1 MSRKAFSI
9 ILVLVML
16 AVMIAAC
23 ATPEPQII
31 VETVIVET
39 EKEVVVTKE
48 VEKEVVV
55 TQEVEVE
62 KEVEVEVTRV
72 VVEEV
77 EVPVET
83 VVRGKGPDSVL
94 DLILVQHALCAWDA
108 FWCTVEAGIK
118 QAAEDMNVNVTVL
131 GPDEF
136 DLEKTAQLI
145 AQAVAAQPD
154 GLAVTVT
161 DADLFREPIERALAA
176 GIPVVGYNAGQGP
189 IEDGIAYMT
198 YLGQDEYAGGY
209 LGGLKLAADGG
220 TAGVC
225 INQQVGHTGLDRRCA
240 GFTDALF
247 EKGIPAEVLAIGD
260 DPAEAQT
267 IISDYYTAN
276 PDTDVFLTLGPNG
289 ANPFYAFLEEAGL
302 GPGDIQMG
310 TFDNSPEISAKILD
324 GTTLFGIDQ
333 QPFLQGYGA
342 VEMLVN
348 ANRYAIL
355 PALPV
360 TATGPGFIDKSNV
373 EFEVDA
379 ERPADFIMVQH
390 ALCAWDAFWCVVE
403 KGIEEAAKQM
413 NVNVTVLG
421 PDEFDL
427 EKTAQLIDQA
437 VAAQPDGIGVTVT
450 DPDLFREPIQSAL
463 DAGIPVVGYNAGAGP
478 IEDGIDYMTYLG
490 QDEYAGGYLGGLK
503 LAAEGGTRGVCINQ
517 QVGHTGLDKRCAG
530 FTNALEENGI
540 PAEVLA
546 IGDDPAE
553 AQTIISD
560 YYTANPD
567 TDIFLTLG
575 PNGANP
581 FYAFME
587 EAGLGPGDITM
598 GTFDLGPEIIAK
610 IKDGTTM
617 FGIDQQPF
625 LQGYGAVLA
634 LMLKHRF
641 GISPAL
647 PVTPTGPGFV
657 DASTVE
663 VVEMLAGEYR

>member
-1 MSRKAFSI
+1 
-9 ILVLVML
+9 V
-16 AVMIAAC
+16 
-23 ATPEPQII
+23 TI
-31 VETVIVET
+31 VETVVVET
-39 EKEVVVTKE
+39 EKEVVVTVE

-108 FWCTVEAGIK
+108 FWCTVEAGIE
-118 QAAEDMNVNVTVL
+118 QASEDMNVNVTVL
-131 GPDEF
+131 GPDKF

-145 AQAVAAQPD
+145 DQAVAAQPD
-154 GLAVTVT
+154 GIALTVT

-176 GIPVVGYNAGQGP
+176 GIPVVAYNAGQGP
-189 IEDGIAYMT
+189 IDDGIDYMT

-240 GFTDALF
+240 GFVDALT
-247 EKGIPAEVLAIGD
+247 EKGIPAEVLATVD
-260 DPAEAQT
+260 DPAESQT

-276 PDTDVFLTLGPNG
+276 PETDIFLSLGPNV

-530 FTNALEENGI
+530 FTDALAEMGI

-546 IGDDPAE
+546 TVDDPAE
-553 AQTIISD
+553 SQTIISD

-567 TDIFLTLG
+567 TDIFMSLG
-575 PNGANP
+575 PNVANP